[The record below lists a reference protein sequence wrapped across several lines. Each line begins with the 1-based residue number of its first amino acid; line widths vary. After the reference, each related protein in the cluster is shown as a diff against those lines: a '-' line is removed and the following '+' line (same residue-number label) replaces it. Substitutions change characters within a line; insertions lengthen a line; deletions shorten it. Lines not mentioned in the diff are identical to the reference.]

1 MKRISSQTTFLYQIV
16 WPIFSSIILIVL
28 IKLMFTIPVVT
39 VFGFVYIVVY
49 IWITP
54 MFVKLKGVWLES
66 DCLLV
71 ENISGKKITINKK
84 DIAKITQ
91 NATMITPRIVKISLK
106 SGSDIPQIIRFIP
119 TGGYWK
125 YWQHEIVEE
134 LNNWRL
140 KD

>member
-1 MKRISSQTTFLYQIV
+1 MKRISSQSTFLYQIV
-16 WPIFSSIILIVL
+16 WPMFSSVMLIVI
-28 IKLMFTIPVVT
+28 IKLMFTIPVIS
-39 VFGFVYIVVY
+39 VFGLLYIVVY

-54 MFVKLKGVWLES
+54 MFLKLKDVWLES
-66 DCLLV
+66 DCLFV
-71 ENISGKKITINKK
+71 ESVSGKKTTINKK
-84 DIAKITQ
+84 DIAEITQ
-91 NATMITPRIVKISLK
+91 NPTLITPRIVKISLK
-106 SGSDIPQIIRFIP
+106 SGSDNPQIFRFIP